1 MSHILAIESDRK
13 RRTLLMT
20 LIRQYVVADVTMV
33 DSVKQAIASFQHK
46 QPDLIVAPTLLSLE
60 DSDRL
65 TEHVRWNADP
75 HVQMLTIPALDML
88 REPLPEKSERFA
100 FFRRRRPVS
109 LGLQY
114 DPSMVARQIADR
126 LDRALMLR
134 DQNGST
140 LDVRALVRKP
150 EATVAAEPVQP
161 TAPTERISPAS
172 LRERAERTPQ
182 RGPWVWVVRMPWGAE
197 VELVNISRTGV
208 LLESTSKVTPGV
220 TLDLQLNGMGEHRIV
235 KARFIR
241 SGVSRV
247 DRLGVRYQAAAQFE
261 EPLDLLTP
269 RTQLAPRANPHS
281 LADLFKTVV
290 SESGLDES
298 PSAQFARG
306 LCELVGARDILV
318 VPAPVVPN
326 IDCES
331 IYFRVN
337 GDERSGMILQVLFD
351 RNRSLTTSEFR
362 LMKAAG
368 GLTAALLE
376 FERVSVDETA
386 LATREQL
393 AHVA

>member
-1 MSHILAIESDRK
+1 MSHILAIESDRQ

-20 LIRQYVVADVTMV
+20 LIRQHVVADVTMV

-88 REPLPEKSERFA
+88 REALPEKRDRFS
-100 FFRRRRPVS
+100 FFRRRQPVS

-126 LDRALMLR
+126 LDRALILR
-134 DQNGST
+134 EERGST

-150 EATVAAEPVQP
+150 EPTIAAEPVQP
-161 TAPTERISPAS
+161 TATTPLISPAS
-172 LRERAERTPQ
+172 LRERAERTAQ
-182 RGPWVWVVRMPWGAE
+182 RGPWLWVVRMPFGAE
-197 VELVNISRTGV
+197 VELVNISRTGL

-220 TLDLQLNGMGEHRIV
+220 TMELQLNGMGENRIV

-241 SGVSRV
+241 SAVARV
-247 DRLGVRYQAAAQFE
+247 DRLGVRYHAAAQFE

-269 RTQLAPRANPHS
+269 RTQLAPRANPQS

-290 SESGLDES
+290 SESSLHEG
-298 PSAQFARG
+298 PSARFAQG
-306 LCELVGARDILV
+306 LCDMVGAREVLV
-318 VPAPVVPN
+318 REAPIVPDF
-326 IDCES
+326 DCES
-331 IYFRVN
+331 IYFRVS
-337 GDERSGMILQVLFD
+337 GDDRSGMILQVLFE

-362 LMKAAG
+362 LMKAAT

-376 FERVSVDETA
+376 FERVSIDETA
-386 LATREQL
+386 LATRDQL
-393 AHVA
+393 AQVA